1 MSYTIHK
8 IENIH
13 TSKMEKQGEFKLSYC
28 MKERE
33 KHILDENLTTIA
45 DCLKRNA
52 ALTPDRDAVVFV
64 SGDGH
69 RIAVSFKEVY
79 EKSRHFAN
87 NLIAIGVKQSE
98 YVAISLRTCPAW
110 LFVFFGVMFARARPI
125 NIAFTYQDGSDVVAM
140 VEKLRTCAAIVLDP
154 GENDETW
161 NIFKGLVTNFERSG
175 YVESDK
181 LSYMRYLICS
191 QPPKNEHKLLTLS
204 DLMISEHVSTEL
216 PDILPDDVF
225 ALFQTSGSTGTP
237 KAVVHSHRSFIPAA
251 VSWVDALWMDAD
263 SIYFNDRPFGW
274 GGGFP
279 STVITGQ
286 TRVTRLETSC
296 SPEDYVSWVFETI
309 KKERCTHMYA
319 LPLSF
324 HSLLERQV
332 CVYSY
337 NSLYHNVAS
346 RSDITSNIH
355 KQLTD
360 FGNV

>member
-1 MSYTIHK
+1 M
-8 IENIH
+8 ENIH
-13 TSKMEKQGEFKLSYC
+13 TSIMEKQGEFKLSYYK
-28 MKERE
+28 KERE
-33 KHILDENLTTIA
+33 KHILDESLTTIA

-52 ALTPDRDAVVFV
+52 ARKPDSDAVVFV

-79 EKSRHFAN
+79 ERSRLFAKR
-87 NLIAIGVKQSE
+87 LIALGVKQSE
-98 YVAISLRTCPAW
+98 YVAISLRTCPEW

-125 NIAFTYQDGSDVVAM
+125 NIAFTYKDGSDVVAM
-140 VEKLRTCAAIVLDP
+140 MEKLHTCAAIVIDP

-161 NIFKGLVTNFERSG
+161 NIFKSFVNKFDRSG
-175 YVESDK
+175 YIESDK
-181 LSYMRYLICS
+181 LPYMRYLVCIQS
-191 QPPKNEHKLLTLS
+191 PKNTVNLLTLS
-204 DLMISEHVSTEL
+204 DLMTMEHVSTEL

-263 SIYFNDRPFGW
+263 STYFNDRPFGW

-309 KKERCTHMYA
+309 RKEKCTHMYA

-337 NSLYHNVAS
+337 NSLYH
-346 RSDITSNIH
+346 ITSRLGVIH
-355 KQLTD
+355 
-360 FGNV
+360 